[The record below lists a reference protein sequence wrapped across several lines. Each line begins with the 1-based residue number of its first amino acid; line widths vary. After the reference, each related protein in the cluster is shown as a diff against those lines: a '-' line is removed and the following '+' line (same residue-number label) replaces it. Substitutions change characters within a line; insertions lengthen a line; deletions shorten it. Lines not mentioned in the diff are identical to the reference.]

1 MTHPFTVVYIA
12 TMKLLLALTAIFSVA
27 EQGELPVHMELR
39 ANVLVFS
46 RLVQVPT
53 LDFESTGSF
62 YDLANI
68 NSVHVDPQY
77 ADWVNQEGET
87 LIPPTLL
94 AFGETFAQDLS
105 TAIGRNVSAEKSENT
120 GNSIYL
126 TIDSDGNYT
135 DAAGRRTSE
144 GYSLN
149 VTESG
154 IIVSGASSLGA
165 WWGTRTILQAAAL
178 NNGSVPIGT
187 GIDAPGWG
195 HRGIMMDVGRKY
207 YPAPFLVEMCSY
219 LSYFKQNVLHLH
231 LSDNLVKVDPALY
244 NDTVYS
250 AFRLDIPGSELEGL
264 NKRKNESYSHDVFED
279 LQVKCAARGVTI
291 VPEIEAPGHALVI
304 TQWKPEIALGGDQ
317 SYLDLDNPETLP
329 AVQSIWN
336 AALPWIHSK
345 TVHLGAD
352 EYSSD
357 HIDKYNEF
365 VTKLSAH
372 IQEVSGKSSR
382 IWGTFPPKA
391 NYTNIP
397 TDVTVQ
403 HWAAFADN
411 ALFDY
416 IKNNYSVV
424 NSDDGFYI
432 VNKYSGSYPQ
442 VLNFDR
448 VFHGNPADK
457 SQFAPY
463 IFDGAN
469 ATNNAAP
476 SEPGVIGHEAAIWND
491 FGPAATVVSE
501 AYAALRRGLP
511 ALGDKQW
518 GGDITEDEYNAIFEI
533 LHSSIPGQNLDLAI
547 ASQSETILHYD
558 FGSLDGDCI
567 KDQSGNEY
575 HAKNHGCKI
584 ENASMIFD
592 GNCYL
597 STPLDI
603 KGQNYTL
610 AFQVQVE
617 GNATFGCLFSNDVYA
632 LTTQNGAITFFA
644 EGTPYP
650 LNYTLTEG
658 AWTYLELSGQ
668 GGHTYLK
675 VDNGT
680 QYEFTTTFDVSG
692 TGTETKEI
700 AIPLP
705 LSEIG
710 KGFEGSMRDIVLSS
724 P

>member
-1 MTHPFTVVYIA
+1 M
-12 TMKLLLALTAIFSVA
+12 
-27 EQGELPVHMELR
+27 
-39 ANVLVFS
+39 
-46 RLVQVPT
+46 
-53 LDFESTGSF
+53 DFEQTGAYLDLSTIQSIHI
-62 YDLANI
+62 D
-68 NSVHVDPQY
+68 SQY
-77 ADWVNQEGET
+77 ADAVNDQGET
-87 LIPPTLL
+87 LIPPTLF
-94 AFGETFAQDLS
+94 AFGQTFAEDLS
-105 TAIGRNVSAEKSENT
+105 TTIGRKFSAEKG
-120 GNSIYL
+120 GNAGSSIYL
-126 TIDSDGNYT
+126 TIDAEGNYT
-135 DAAGRRTSE
+135 DAAGRWTAE
-144 GYSLN
+144 GYTLN
-149 VTESG
+149 VSDTG
-154 IIVSGASSLGA
+154 IIVSGASPLGA
-165 WWGTRTILQAAAL
+165 WWGTRSILQAAAL
-178 NNGSVPIGT
+178 NHGSVPIGT
-187 GIDAPGWG
+187 GVDAPGWG

-219 LSYFKQNVLHLH
+219 LSYYKQNVLHLH

-250 AFRLDIPGSELEGL
+250 AFRLDLPEPELEGL
-264 NKRKNESYSHDVFED
+264 NRRKNESYSREVFED
-279 LQVKCAARGVTI
+279 LQSKCAARGVTI

-304 TQWKPEIALGGDQ
+304 TQWKPEIALEGDQ

-329 AVQSIWN
+329 AVQSIWD

-397 TDVTVQ
+397 TDVTIQ

-424 NSDDGFYI
+424 NSDDGFYV

-442 VLNFDR
+442 ALNFNR

-469 ATNNAAP
+469 ATNNADP

-491 FGPAATVVSE
+491 FGPTATVVSE
-501 AYAALRRGLP
+501 TYAALRLGLP
-511 ALGDKQW
+511 ALADKQW
-518 GGDITEDEYNAIFEI
+518 GGDITEAEYNATFEI
-533 LHSSIPGQNLDLAI
+533 LHASIPAQNLDLDI
-547 ASQSETILHYD
+547 KSQSPTILHYD
-558 FGSLDGDCI
+558 FGNLDGDCV
-567 KDQSGNEY
+567 KDQSGNGY
-575 HAKNHGCKI
+575 DAKNRGCKV
-584 ENASMIFD
+584 ENSSILFD
-592 GNCYL
+592 GECYV

-610 AFQVQVE
+610 AFQVRAD
-617 GNATFGCLFSNDVYA
+617 GNDTFGCLFSNDVYA
-632 LTTQNGAITFFA
+632 LTVQNEGITFFA
-644 EGTPYP
+644 EGNPYS
-650 LNYTLTEG
+650 LNYTLPEG
-658 AWTYLELSGQ
+658 VWTYLEVSGEA
-668 GGHTYLK
+668 GHTYLK

-692 TGTETKEI
+692 TGIETKQI
-700 AIPLP
+700 AIPVP

-710 KGFEGSMRDIVLSS
+710 KGFRGSMRDIVLSS
-724 P
+724 SG

>member
-1 MTHPFTVVYIA
+1 M
-12 TMKLLLALTAIFSVA
+12 
-27 EQGELPVHMELR
+27 
-39 ANVLVFS
+39 
-46 RLVQVPT
+46 
-53 LDFESTGSF
+53 DFEQTGAYLDLSTIQSIHI
-62 YDLANI
+62 D
-68 NSVHVDPQY
+68 SQY
-77 ADWVNQEGET
+77 ADAVNDQGET
-87 LIPPTLL
+87 LIPPTLF
-94 AFGETFAQDLS
+94 AFGQTFAEDLS
-105 TAIGRNVSAEKSENT
+105 TTIGRKFSAEKG
-120 GNSIYL
+120 GNAGSSIYL
-126 TIDSDGNYT
+126 TIDAEGNYT
-135 DAAGRRTSE
+135 DAAGRWNAE
-144 GYSLN
+144 GYTLN
-149 VTESG
+149 VSDTG
-154 IIVSGASSLGA
+154 IIVSGASPLGA
-165 WWGTRTILQAAAL
+165 WWGTRSILQAAAL

-187 GIDAPGWG
+187 GVDAPGWG

-219 LSYFKQNVLHLH
+219 LSYYKQNVLHLH

-250 AFRLDIPGSELEGL
+250 AFRLDLPEPELEGL
-264 NKRKNESYSHDVFED
+264 NRRKNESYSREVFED
-279 LQVKCAARGVTI
+279 LQSKCAARGVTI

-304 TQWKPEIALGGDQ
+304 TQWKPEIALEGDQ

-329 AVQSIWN
+329 AVQSIWD

-372 IQEVSGKSSR
+372 IREVSGKSSR

-397 TDVTVQ
+397 TDVTIQ

-424 NSDDGFYI
+424 NSDDGFYV

-442 VLNFDR
+442 ALNFNR

-469 ATNNAAP
+469 ATNNADP

-491 FGPAATVVSE
+491 FGPTATVVSE
-501 AYAALRRGLP
+501 TYAALRLGLP
-511 ALGDKQW
+511 ALADKQW
-518 GGDITEDEYNAIFEI
+518 GGDITEAEYNATFEI
-533 LHSSIPGQNLDLAI
+533 LHASIPAQNLDLDI
-547 ASQSETILHYD
+547 KSQSPTILHYD
-558 FGSLDGDCI
+558 FGNLDGDCV
-567 KDQSGNEY
+567 KDQSGNGY
-575 HAKNHGCKI
+575 DAKNRGCKV
-584 ENASMIFD
+584 ENSSILFD
-592 GNCYL
+592 GECYV

-610 AFQVQVE
+610 AFQVRAD
-617 GNATFGCLFSNDVYA
+617 GNDTFGCLFSNDVYA
-632 LTTQNGAITFFA
+632 LTVQNKAITFFA
-644 EGTPYP
+644 EGNPYS
-650 LNYTLTEG
+650 LNYTLPEG
-658 AWTYLELSGQ
+658 IWTYLELSGEA
-668 GGHTYLK
+668 GHTYLK

-692 TGTETKEI
+692 TGIETKQI
-700 AIPLP
+700 AIPVP

-710 KGFEGSMRDIVLSS
+710 KGFRGSMRDIVLSS
-724 P
+724 SG

>member
-1 MTHPFTVVYIA
+1 M
-12 TMKLLLALTAIFSVA
+12 
-27 EQGELPVHMELR
+27 
-39 ANVLVFS
+39 
-46 RLVQVPT
+46 
-53 LDFESTGSF
+53 DFEQTGAYLDLSTIQSIRI
-62 YDLANI
+62 D
-68 NSVHVDPQY
+68 SQY
-77 ADWVNQEGET
+77 ADAVNDQGET
-87 LIPPTLL
+87 LIPPTLF
-94 AFGETFAQDLS
+94 AFGQTFAEDLS
-105 TAIGRNVSAEKSENT
+105 TTIGRKFSAEKG
-120 GNSIYL
+120 GNAGSSIYL
-126 TIDSDGNYT
+126 TIDAEGNYT
-135 DAAGRRTSE
+135 DAAGRWNAE
-144 GYSLN
+144 GYTLN
-149 VTESG
+149 VSDTG
-154 IIVSGASSLGA
+154 IIVSGASPLGA
-165 WWGTRTILQAAAL
+165 WWGTRSILQAAAL

-187 GIDAPGWG
+187 GVDAPGWG

-219 LSYFKQNVLHLH
+219 LSYYKQNVLHLH

-250 AFRLDIPGSELEGL
+250 AFRLDLPEPELEGL
-264 NKRKNESYSHDVFED
+264 NRRKNESYSREVFED
-279 LQVKCAARGVTI
+279 LQSKCAARGVTI

-304 TQWKPEIALGGDQ
+304 TQWKPEIALEGDQ

-329 AVQSIWN
+329 AVQSIWD

-397 TDVTVQ
+397 TDVTIQ

-424 NSDDGFYI
+424 NSDDGFYV

-442 VLNFDR
+442 ALNFNR

-469 ATNNAAP
+469 ATNNADP

-491 FGPAATVVSE
+491 FGPTATVVSE
-501 AYAALRRGLP
+501 TYAALRLGLP
-511 ALGDKQW
+511 ALADKQW
-518 GGDITEDEYNAIFEI
+518 GGDITEAEYNATFEI
-533 LHSSIPGQNLDLAI
+533 LHASIPAQNLDLDI
-547 ASQSETILHYD
+547 KSQSPTILHYD
-558 FGSLDGDCI
+558 FGNLDGYCV
-567 KDQSGNEY
+567 KDRSGNGY
-575 HAKNHGCKI
+575 DAKNHGCKV
-584 ENASMIFD
+584 ENSSFLFD
-592 GNCYL
+592 GECYV

-603 KGQNYTL
+603 KGQNYNL
-610 AFQVQVE
+610 AVQVRAD
-617 GNATFGCLFSNDVYA
+617 GNGTFGCLFSNDVYA
-632 LTTQNGAITFFA
+632 LTVQNEAITFFA
-644 EGTPYP
+644 EGNPYS
-650 LNYTLTEG
+650 LNYTLPEG
-658 AWTYLELSGQ
+658 VWTYLELSGKA
-668 GGHTYLK
+668 GHTYLK

-692 TGTETKEI
+692 TGIETKQI
-700 AIPLP
+700 AIPVP
-705 LSEIG
+705 LSGIG
-710 KGFEGSMRDIVLSS
+710 KGFRGSMRDVVLSS
-724 P
+724 SD

>member
-1 MTHPFTVVYIA
+1 MTHLFTHIYIE
-12 TMKLLLALTAIFSVA
+12 TMRFLLAATAVFSVA
-27 EQGELPVHMELR
+27 EQGESCLSSKLWADVS
-39 ANVLVFS
+39 VSS

-53 LDFESTGSF
+53 VNFESTGSLL
-62 YDLANI
+62 DLANI
-68 NSVHVDPQY
+68 KSIHVDPRY
-77 ADWVNQEGET
+77 ANSVDHQGET
-87 LIPPTLL
+87 LIPPTLF
-94 AFGETFAQDLS
+94 AFGQTFAQDLS
-105 TAIGRNVSAEKSENT
+105 TVIGRNISLEQSGAS
-120 GNSIYL
+120 GSSIYL
-126 TIDSDGNYT
+126 TIDSNGNYT
-135 DAAGRRTSE
+135 DAAGRSTSE
-144 GYSLN
+144 GYTLN
-149 VTESG
+149 VTDAG
-154 IIVSGASSLGA
+154 ITVSGASPLGA

-178 NNGSVPIGT
+178 NNGSVPIGS

-250 AFRLDIPGSELEGL
+250 AFRLDLPDANLEGL
-264 NKRKNESYSHDVFED
+264 NRRKNESYSREVFED
-279 LQVKCAARGVTI
+279 LQAKCAARGVTI

-304 TQWKPEIALGGDQ
+304 TQWKPEIALEGDQ

-329 AVQSIWN
+329 AVQSIWD

-372 IQEVSGKSSR
+372 IHEVSGKSSR

-469 ATNNAAP
+469 STNNADP
-476 SEPGVIGHEAAIWND
+476 SEPRVIGHEAALWND
-491 FGPAATVVSE
+491 FGPTATVVSE
-501 AYAALRRGLP
+501 GYAALRRGLP

-518 GGDITEDEYNAIFEI
+518 GGDITEDEYNAIFEL
-533 LHSSIPGQNLDLAI
+533 LHSSIPAQNLDLAI
-547 ASQSETILHYD
+547 ESQSSTILHYD
-558 FGSLDGDCI
+558 FGSLDGDRI
-567 KDQSGNEY
+567 KDQSGNDY
-575 HAKNHGCKI
+575 YANNHGCKV
-584 ENASMIFD
+584 ENSSMVFD
-592 GNCYL
+592 GNCHL
-597 STPLDI
+597 STPLDL

-610 AFQVQVE
+610 ALQVQVDSN
-617 GNATFGCLFSNDVYA
+617 GISGSLFSNDVYA
-632 LTTQNGAITFFA
+632 LNTQNGTITFMA

-650 LNYTLTEG
+650 LNYTLSEG
-658 AWTYLELSGQ
+658 VWTYLELSGQ

-675 VDNGT
+675 VNNET
-680 QYEFTTTFDVSG
+680 QYKFTTTFDVSG
-692 TGTETKEI
+692 TGIETKEI

-705 LSEIG
+705 LSVIG
-710 KGFEGSMRDIVLSS
+710 KGFHGSMRDIVLKS

>member
-1 MTHPFTVVYIA
+1 MTHLFNLVYIGI
-12 TMKLLLALTAIFSVA
+12 MRILLVISALFAVA
-27 EQGELPVHMELR
+27 EKGESCFHHLSYGLISVS
-39 ANVLVFS
+39 S

-53 LDFESTGSF
+53 ENFESTGSF
-62 YDLANI
+62 LDLVNI
-68 NSVHVDPQY
+68 DSIHVDPQY
-77 ADWVNQEGET
+77 ANSVDDHGET
-87 LIPPTLL
+87 LIPPSLL

-105 TAIGRNVSAEKSENT
+105 TALGRNISAEKSETT
-120 GNSIYL
+120 GSSIYL
-126 TIDSDGNYT
+126 TIHSDGNYT
-135 DAAGRRTSE
+135 DAAGRWTSE
-144 GYSLN
+144 GYTLN
-149 VTESG
+149 VTDIG
-154 IIVSGASSLGA
+154 ITVSGASPLGA

-250 AFRLDIPGSELEGL
+250 AFRLDLPDANLEGL
-264 NKRKNESYSHDVFED
+264 NKRKNESYSREVFED
-279 LQVKCAARGVTI
+279 LQEKCAARGVTI

-304 TQWKPEIALGGDQ
+304 TQWKPEIALEGDQ

-329 AVQSIWN
+329 AVQSIWD

-469 ATNNAAP
+469 STNNADP
-476 SEPGVIGHEAAIWND
+476 SEPRVIGHEAAIWND
-491 FGPAATVVSE
+491 FGPTATVVSE
-501 AYAALRRGLP
+501 TYAALRRGLP

-518 GGDITEDEYNAIFEI
+518 GGDITEDEYNAIFEM
-533 LHSSIPGQNLDLAI
+533 LHSSVPAQNLDLAI
-547 ASQSETILHYD
+547 ESQSPTILHYD
-558 FGSLDGDCI
+558 FGSLDGERV
-567 KDQSGNEY
+567 KDQSGNDY
-575 HAKNHGCKI
+575 HGKNHGCKI
-584 ENASMIFD
+584 ENSTMIFD
-592 GNCYL
+592 GTCYL

-610 AFQVQVE
+610 AFQVQSD
-617 GNATFGCLFSNDVYA
+617 GNATSGSLFSNDVYA
-632 LTTQNGAITFFA
+632 LTTQNGIVTFMA

-650 LNYTLTEG
+650 LNYTLPEG
-658 AWTYLELSGQ
+658 LWTYLELSGE

-675 VDNGT
+675 VGNGT

-692 TGTETKEI
+692 TGIETKEI
-700 AIPLP
+700 AIPVP

-710 KGFEGSMRDIVLSS
+710 KGFQGSMRDIVLSTA
-724 P
+724 